1 METDLSRAF
10 AALFRDV
17 PLHGLFANIRARA
30 EELDTG
36 SLKIPCTVVG
46 RITPNCYT
54 VSPHA
59 AIAGYARDE
68 LVKLPFLRRMAA
80 AGLLAGLDGILRAAR
95 IERMAALNNY
105 CLSTNSFSHRFQAA
119 PMADLT
125 DAAVQKW
132 PHHALSVRSLNARQH
147 ADWIARLERL
157 GWQTVVSRQVYII
170 DDWPHAY
177 AKTNTRRDR
186 KLLHDGRYVFERL
199 GADSPEADFQAA
211 LYCYNRL
218 YLHKYSEQNVQFT
231 ARFLREAA
239 ARGILTLFLLRDAET
254 GKGAGVCGIVADSGT
269 ATAPVVG
276 YDDAVSQGAGL
287 YRRCMAQA
295 MQTVR
300 EMGLV
305 LNFSSGAP
313 GFKKIRGAAPAIE
326 YTAVYTRHLPPERR
340 AVWTL
345 LHKTSH
351 AYYKKILLKYG
362 L

>member
-1 METDLSRAF
+1 MEKEPLAIVPFMQQLIEDSQDV
-10 AALFRDV
+10 AAQNNDTL
-17 PLHGLFANIRARA
+17 L
-30 EELDTG
+30 LDTG

-177 AKTNTRRDR
+177 AKANTRRDR

-254 GKGAGVCGIVADSGT
+254 GKGAGVCGIVADSNT
-269 ATAPVVG
+269 ATVPIVG
-276 YDDAVSQGAGL
+276 YDDAVPQGAGL

-313 GFKKIRGAAPAIE
+313 EFKKVRGAAPAIE